1 MNFSPDQVDE
11 RPEHNKQDF
20 NQQSV
25 HFITPNYQHAEFI
38 VDFQLIERPTDLS
51 LIYTTHLNNIY
62 FKNLTQNTEETLY
75 QNSVTKGLIQ
85 DHFISQLYY
94 FRDCDKIFAV
104 S

>member
-1 MNFSPDQVDE
+1 MQRGRVIIEPDDNEGEANLNDSPQMNFSADQVDE

-25 HFITPNYQHAEFI
+25 HLITPNYQHSEFI

-62 FKNLTQNTEETLY
+62 FKNLT
-75 QNSVTKGLIQ
+75 
-85 DHFISQLYY
+85 
-94 FRDCDKIFAV
+94 
-104 S
+104 